1 MKIKLLILIS
11 VLTINLHAQNPKDI
25 QCDSIGNNDI
35 YTLINNIKE
44 LCQKNKEN
52 KCNKIIQIST
62 KIHKEHIDLVKSFE
76 EEDEHMDET
85 LNISLEYHNKSY
97 LLLNIS
103 IYGFYGGGHDENESY
118 QVLYNMIS
126 GEEVEISSLILE
138 NKKTKLI
145 DDFNLILNEEI
156 ESTQE
161 CMGEDTIY
169 PEDFKIQYSDIN
181 IIKFSGSE
189 IYLDYDFLSYRERAC
204 EPYVS
209 ISVEDAREYFHY
221 SLFE

>member
-25 QCDSIGNNDI
+25 QCESIGNNDI

-97 LLLNIS
+97 LL
-103 IYGFYGGGHDENESY
+103 YF
-118 QVLYNMIS
+118 VL
-126 GEEVEISSLILE
+126 
-138 NKKTKLI
+138 
-145 DDFNLILNEEI
+145 
-156 ESTQE
+156 
-161 CMGEDTIY
+161 
-169 PEDFKIQYSDIN
+169 
-181 IIKFSGSE
+181 
-189 IYLDYDFLSYRERAC
+189 LSFC
-204 EPYVS
+204 
-209 ISVEDAREYFHY
+209 
-221 SLFE
+221 